1 MEATPPMYYS
11 QPQLHEGVG
20 GRGWSKYGTMSG
32 GSALSKSMKYA
43 ESWLYGS
50 MALRQPDW
58 QQASLFG
65 TVRAPRARPRPR
77 LPEDPYDLVRQSR
90 MGRAKS
96 TSPPRRKSILESTVS
111 PYELMD
117 RVPAKVSLAGQTI
130 KLQESSS
137 ESEWS
142 SSETLIPRLTP
153 RRPPRKK
160 EEKPEIKSILKKP
173 EQKKKP
179 DKRSSF
185 RDFKHKKKKQV
196 QFRDA
201 ETKKKDAKEAKES
214 KELRKLDARPEVRIE
229 PKPDLHRTLILD
241 SDDSEDSLTSAAQM
255 RSINE
260 RLGFRE
266 DEEPRINDTMRL
278 RARNQRRD
286 ARSTFE
292 GKRGERALSP
302 GRPRPKEPPPP
313 PPPPSKKDP
322 SPQILRK
329 APSPPVVRK
338 ASSPPVGKASSPPV
352 VGKASSPPIVGKASS
367 VAGKASPSEDRKD
380 PPPMKKTSPPIQ
392 PNRPPAPN
400 SNGKGPPPPPPRQI
414 FPFTKEQIEKLNHN
428 RTAEYIPTKIL
439 TIEPNY
445 QNFQE
450 TKEEKPKR
458 AITPPQLIG
467 ESCVHVNG
475 VKLSI
480 PPPEDTADNR
490 TIVTVDTPPPDLT
503 TSITIN
509 DSLTPKTTSV
519 VIGEPFVNK
528 VTININGHDD
538 RVSIEPLTS
547 NVTVGETTRIVV
559 ESVKTK
565 GEIEMEELIRKQVD
579 PVEAARNNLIPHICG
594 KDSTT
599 SYEETTSDVEK
610 TCSEMSS
617 DLSSDSYKSAL
628 DFATKEEIDN
638 QTEQPNVEQYPEKD
652 KLEDELEIRIGV
664 EEFEENHYETIKDP
678 IYEEISGSDEPPP
691 LPLSPPPPL
700 IELGDEHIPTKSIFE
715 GATKYDIISY
725 LVGAK
730 RRGIVGESLPEELS
744 CDSMSPSHSRISSL
758 DLSSGISHL
767 SNASDSSEESCLIL
781 PPSDVSSLLNERI
794 RKGSAEIERNDSGV
808 GSETSRSRWQ
818 HISGLREDQQHS
830 CEDCD
835 QIVETQITQSGV
847 MFAPLVCRKCSKRRA
862 ERREIITEIVET
874 EEKYGRD
881 LRIILEEFYKPMQVA
896 GLLSSEQLSAIFLNT
911 EELLEHN
918 CVLAEKLRD
927 ALEIAIEQ
935 GDEDLLT
942 VNVGSIF
949 IEAAPMLHAFE
960 SYCTRQ
966 GAASL
971 LLANL
976 EKEKE
981 LLRIFLRVSQM
992 ENSVLRRMNLN
1003 SFLMVPV
1010 QRITKYPLLLSR
1022 LYKVTPSHIVG
1033 KEAIKEAQH
1042 NIELHLEHINY
1053 LAKDISTSKLWRRI
1067 SITNGRRGNDEA
1079 DMVNIKLR
1087 KIAVDVLEWTH
1098 DEVRFAVEGKLLYTQ
1113 PTDGNWKR
1121 RATIKLSPVN
1131 ALLVTLG
1138 KPNDDYQPDGEDP
1151 LVFPR
1156 NTGIRTSTLV
1166 LMKEKGGRYSLL
1178 REPLFL
1184 DRCIV
1189 CTEADIEDYFEVQE
1203 LPTKDSYIF
1212 KAEDGEM
1219 TRRWYRQLQYHA
1231 QGAGTWRRRRN
1242 ALANIMINGMIN
1254 RT

>member
-1 MEATPPMYYS
+1 MVYDLLHVLCQEAAP
-11 QPQLHEGVG
+11 
-20 GRGWSKYGTMSG
+20 RGWNKYGTMSG

-50 MALRQPDW
+50 LVLKQPDW
-58 QQASLFG
+58 QSASLFG
-65 TVRAPRARPRPR
+65 TVRARARPRAR

-90 MGRAKS
+90 LGRAKS
-96 TSPPRRKSILESTVS
+96 TSPPRQRKSILECQVN
-111 PYELMD
+111 PYDLMD
-117 RVPAKVSLAGQTI
+117 RVPNKVSLAGQTI
-130 KLQESSS
+130 RMQESSD
-137 ESEWS
+137 EEWS

-160 EEKPEIKSILKKP
+160 EDKPEIKSILKKP
-173 EQKKKP
+173 EAKKKP

-185 RDFKHKKKKQV
+185 RDYKHKKKKQV

-201 ETKKKDAKEAKES
+201 ELKKKEGKEQKGKKE
-214 KELRKLDARPEVRIE
+214 EIRKPEIKPEIRIE
-229 PKPDLHRTLILD
+229 PKEEPPKYDPVE
-241 SDDSEDSLTSAAQM
+241 SDESLE
-255 RSINE
+255 SIRNSPAEQRKITE

-266 DEEPRINDTMRL
+266 GQEVRINDTMRL
-278 RARNQRRD
+278 RARNQRKD
-286 ARSTFE
+286 ARAPFE
-292 GKRGERALSP
+292 NKKNERALSP

-313 PPPPSKKDP
+313 PPPPSKK
-322 SPQILRK
+322 
-329 APSPPVVRK
+329 A
-338 ASSPPVGKASSPPV
+338 
-352 VGKASSPPIVGKASS
+352 
-367 VAGKASPSEDRKD
+367 
-380 PPPMKKTSPPIQ
+380 
-392 PNRPPAPN
+392 
-400 SNGKGPPPPPPRQI
+400 PPPPPPRQI
-414 FPFTKEQIEKLNHN
+414 FPFTKEQIEKLNTN
-428 RTAEYIPTKIL
+428 RQPEFIPTKIL
-439 TIEPNY
+439 TIDPDY
-445 QNFQE
+445 QNTKQ

-458 AITPPQLIG
+458 ATTPPQLFG

-475 VKLSI
+475 VKLSV
-480 PPPEDTADNR
+480 PAPEADPNVNR
-490 TIVTVDTPPPDLT
+490 TIVTVDSAPPIDLT

-509 DSLTPKTTSV
+509 EPQPPKKTSV

-528 VTININGHDD
+528 VTININGSGDQ
-538 RVSIEPLTS
+538 VSIDSSPEPMTT
-547 NVTVGETTRIVV
+547 NVTIGETTRIIV
-559 ESVKTK
+559 EQVKTK
-565 GEIEMEELIRKQVD
+565 SELEMEALVRKQVD
-579 PVEAARNNLIPHICG
+579 PVQAARNNLIPHICG
-594 KDSTT
+594 KESF
-599 SYEETTSDVEK
+599 EEATSDVDK
-610 TCSEMSS
+610 TCSELSS
-617 DLSSDSYKSAL
+617 DQSSDSYKSAL
-628 DFATKEEIDN
+628 DFTKEDTDN
-638 QTEQPNVEQYPEKD
+638 SSERPSLNYFTEKD
-652 KLEDELEIRIGV
+652 KLEDEVEIRIGV

-678 IYEEISGSDEPPP
+678 IYEEISEEPPP

-700 IELGDEHIPTKSIFE
+700 TEIGDEHIPTKSIFE

-730 RRGIVGESLPEELS
+730 RRGIVGESLTEEES
-744 CDSMSPSHSRISSL
+744 CDSMSPSHSRISSF
-758 DLSSGISHL
+758 DLSSRISNL
-767 SNASDSSEESCLIL
+767 SNASDSSEDSCTLLL
-781 PPSDVSSLLNERI
+781 PPTDVSSLLNEKI

-818 HISGLREDQQHS
+818 HLSGIREDQQHS

-835 QIVETQITQSGV
+835 QPVETQVTQSGV
-847 MFAPLVCRKCSKRRA
+847 MFAPLVCRKCSKRRT

-881 LRIILEEFYKPMQVA
+881 LRIILEEFYRPMQVA
-896 GLLSSEQLSAIFLNT
+896 GLLTSEQLSAIFLNT

-918 CVLAEKLRD
+918 SILAEKLRD
-927 ALEIAIEQ
+927 ALEIAVEQ

-942 VNVGSIF
+942 VNIGSLF
-949 IEAAPMLHAFE
+949 LEASPMLHAFE

-966 GAASL
+966 GAASML
-971 LLANL
+971 LTNL

-1022 LYKVTPSHIVG
+1022 LYKVTPTHIIG

-1053 LAKDISTSKLWRRI
+1053 LAKDISTNKLWRRI
-1067 SITNGRRGNDEA
+1067 SITNGRRGNEET
-1079 DMVNIKLR
+1079 DMTNIKLR

-1098 DEVRFAVEGKLLYTQ
+1098 EEVRFAMEGKLLYTQ

-1121 RATIKLSPVN
+1121 RATIKLTPVN

-1138 KPNDDYQPDGEDP
+1138 KPTDDYQPDTDDP

-1156 NTGIRTSTLV
+1156 QNGIRDATLV

-1189 CTEADIEDYFEVQE
+1189 CTEGDLEDYFEVQE

-1212 KAEDGEM
+1212 KADEGE
-1219 TRRWYRQLQYHA
+1219 TTKRWYRQLQYHA
-1231 QGAGTWRRRRN
+1231 QGVGSWRKRRN

-1254 RT
+1254 RS